1 MKLGCV
7 YGVYLISLSQ
17 ENTVGTK
24 EFFMG
29 RNYKRCVGKIIAA
42 SVLVFVGITAILS
55 TSIAGLSSIYTW
67 DSGQGEVGSF
77 DFQNKT
83 TYMNLFPEED
93 LIYPGDS
100 GSAVFSLPNFAG
112 FTPVWSVSETNES
125 NIPVVIYIGNV
136 YYSKY
141 NFEDST
147 YIKIADGSY
156 VSCADISNDKT
167 TLLTEVQDGAEI
179 NWIWPSKLYELSGES
194 YVESASAA
202 ATEYTA
208 HNTALCSAVYSFDE
222 AFANALSS
230 ITVDGFAHAPKAYV
244 TSNETDETQTVLM
257 INTTTPINSDNKIT
271 CTNGLY
277 YANGTAITLM
287 QNGAAVTPT
296 AETTISKD
304 DYYAFLVTDSG
315 TLTIFTFMSGLG
327 DDYADRY
334 RVSVKAY
341 GISATDTENEYTLTN
356 ENPRFRIVK
365 VYPTA
370 DGNRA
375 TISLKFS
382 AVVSTD

>member
-1 MKLGCV
+1 
-7 YGVYLISLSQ
+7 
-17 ENTVGTK
+17 
-24 EFFMG
+24 MG
-29 RNYKRCVGKIIAA
+29 RNYKRCVGKIISAF
-42 SVLVFVGITAILS
+42 VLVFVGITAILS

-141 NFEDST
+141 DFEDSA

-167 TLLTEVQDGAEI
+167 TLLTKVQDGAEI
-179 NWIWPSKLYELSGES
+179 NWIWPNKLYELSGES
-194 YVESASAA
+194 YVEGTSTA
-202 ATEYTA
+202 ATEYIA
-208 HNTALCSAVYSFDE
+208 HNTTLCSAVYSFDE
-222 AFANALSS
+222 AFADALSS
-230 ITVDGFAHAPKAYV
+230 ITVGGFAHAPKAYV
-244 TSNETDETQTVLM
+244 TSNEAAETQTVLM
-257 INTTTPINSDNKIT
+257 IDTTTPINSDNKIT
-271 CTNGLY
+271 CANGLY
-277 YANGTAITLM
+277 YANGMAITLI
-287 QNGAAVTPT
+287 QNGVAVTPT

-315 TLTIFTFMSGLG
+315 TLTISAFMNGLG
-327 DDYADRY
+327 ASYADRY
-334 RVSVKAY
+334 RVSIEAY
-341 GISATDTENEYTLTN
+341 GITETDTENEYTLVD